1 MANPGFC
8 KSWGIEIMAT
18 IKSRKYH
25 NVMEDLVS
33 EEVRRQL
40 VSMSPRLTQYI
51 KRVEVETYAL
61 NRLPPLYACSRE
73 GWLHQK
79 RRGTEDCYE
88 QVKIAVRQALAA
100 VQRDLLRNSTPLV
113 GDEEEHKTAT
123 TATHPVTKGSKNPD
137 QHKYLRK
144 SNSYYNR

>member
-1 MANPGFC
+1 
-8 KSWGIEIMAT
+8 MAT

-123 TATHPVTKGSKNPD
+123 TATHPVTKGSKDPE
-137 QHKYLRK
+137 QYKYLRK